1 MPCIEIKN
9 LNFTYSKKTPYEKRA
24 LKDINL
30 TVDEGEF
37 IGLVGATGSGK
48 STLIQHLN
56 GLIKVQDKKQSS
68 VAVNGMSAT
77 DKKTLKKLRF
87 EVGLVFQYPE
97 YQLFGDTVAKDVAFG
112 PKNMKLEA
120 DEVDR
125 RVRRALEVVGL
136 EYDKFAER
144 SPFDLSGGE
153 KRRVAI
159 AGVIAMQPRV
169 LVLDEPVAGLDPVG
183 RSEILALIK
192 KLQKEISPTVITVSH
207 NMDDMAAMADR
218 IIALK
223 DGEIVADGSPKRV
236 FCNRRLIAEAGLDLP
251 AATRITDTLKARGI
265 DLPSDIVTMD
275 ELAREL
281 EKLRKRSL
289 LTAERSAEADYFGK
303 AEQDDLSELSGED
316 DDV

>member
-120 DEVDR
+120 YEVDR

-236 FCNRRLIAEAGLDLP
+236 FCNRRLIADAGLDLP

-281 EKLRKRSL
+281 EKLRKRGL
-289 LTAERSAEADYFGK
+289 LKAERSAESDYFGK
-303 AEQDDLSELSGED
+303 AQQDDLSELSGED

>member
-236 FCNRRLIAEAGLDLP
+236 FCNRRLIADAGLDLP
-251 AATRITDTLKARGI
+251 AATRITDTLKAMGI

-281 EKLRKRSL
+281 EKLRKRGL
-289 LTAERSAEADYFGK
+289 LKAERSAESDYFGK
-303 AEQDDLSELSGED
+303 AQQDDLSELSGED

>member
-223 DGEIVADGSPKRV
+223 DGEIVADGSPKWV
-236 FCNRRLIAEAGLDLP
+236 FCNRRLIADAGLDLP

-275 ELAREL
+275 KLAREL

-289 LTAERSAEADYFGK
+289 LK
-303 AEQDDLSELSGED
+303 AEQDYLSELSGED

>member
-281 EKLRKRSL
+281 EKLRKRGL
-289 LTAERSAEADYFGK
+289 LKAERSAETDYFGK
-303 AEQDDLSELSGED
+303 AQQDDLSELSGED

>member
-48 STLIQHLN
+48 STLILHLN

-97 YQLFGDTVAKDVAFG
+97 YQLFGDTVAFG

-236 FCNRRLIAEAGLDLP
+236 FCNRRLIADAGLDLP

-289 LTAERSAEADYFGK
+289 LKAERSAESDYFGK
-303 AEQDDLSELSGED
+303 AQQDDLSELSGED